1 MENVSTSQL
10 MDEIAAR
17 TGQPR
22 KVVQVTLDGLTEIIA
37 SKLAAG
43 GRVEIRGFASFSVE
57 ERAPRMGRN
66 PRTGKAILI
75 PMTRRVKM
83 RMAQAVKRR
92 VAEASLSTGAG
103 IVVALEGDPWAEELR
118 LGLAGIGYEVT
129 IGEDF
134 DSAFKA
140 SKKKIQ
146 SIAFVMIC
154 PLIDDVNYLVIAR
167 ELKLNPATSMLSL
180 VRGAEGGGTGES
192 PSGVVIVPDGVFD
205 SVESGVALVRDE
217 AERWREE
224 KHYFGRQV
232 TLRSPSDDESVEQL
246 KAVLEQFYHD
256 ALSDETEAYKTLSAF
271 REAID
276 NAAAHGNRGMA
287 NKFLTVTL
295 MQDKE
300 RLALDVKDEGPG
312 FDYEKAIEKAQAAES
327 ADRARERITRGEAGG
342 IGVKMMTECAD
353 EVRYLDYG
361 SRVMLVKRR
370 REGARSGRRA

>member
-17 TGQPR
+17 TGQP
-22 KVVQVTLDGLTEIIA
+22 KKAVQATLDGLTEIIT
-37 SKLAAG
+37 SKLADG

-75 PMTRRVKM
+75 PMTRRVKT
-83 RMAQAVKRR
+83 RMAEAVKRR

-103 IVVALEGDPWAEELR
+103 IILALEGDPWAEQLR

-134 DSAFKA
+134 DPAFKA

-146 SIAFVMIC
+146 NIAFVMIC
-154 PLIDDVNYLVIAR
+154 PTIDDVNYLVIAR
-167 ELKLNPATSMLSL
+167 ELKLDPATSMLSL
-180 VRGAEGGGTGES
+180 VRGAAGGVTGER
-192 PSGVVIVPDGVFD
+192 PSGVLIVPDGVFD
-205 SVESGVALVRDE
+205 SVESGVALVRRE

-246 KAVLEQFYHD
+246 KAVLEQFYRD
-256 ALSDETEAYKTLSAF
+256 ALTDETEAYKTLSAF

-276 NAAAHGNRGMA
+276 NAAVHGNRAMA
-287 NKFLTVTL
+287 NRYLTVTL
-295 MQDKE
+295 MQDDE
-300 RLALDVKDEGPG
+300 RLSLDVKDEGPG
-312 FDYEKAIEKAQAAES
+312 FDYERVIEKVQAAES
-327 ADRARERITRGEAGG
+327 ADRARERITKGEEGG

-353 EVRYLDYG
+353 QVRFLDNG

-370 REGARSGRRA
+370 REDARSRRA